1 MKKFLIIIVI
11 LSICY
16 FLIGFVFTQLNL
28 FDADIYFTS
37 SAIIGGIASVSG
49 LLAFTKN
56 KIERNDIEKIGV
68 EYFKKVVESAEE
80 LKKKEFELLSKEKEL
95 SAKEIEIKELDIKK
109 QEMEFLIRKA
119 SMSLF
124 LKDQLEKIELKIIE
138 IAESKEF
145 SKLLKQRKELI
156 NKIKDI
162 NEEVNKNPHVDLIN
176 KVIEQTK
183 SKMLNEKLEPV
194 STYEIIIQKVTEK
207 MEYFFSE

>member
-1 MKKFLIIIVI
+1 MKFITDFSFWKIGGEFLEVP
-11 LSICY
+11 
-16 FLIGFVFTQLNL
+16 
-28 FDADIYFTS
+28 FTS

-68 EYFKKVVESAEE
+68 EYFKKVVESAED

-124 LKDQLEKIELKIIE
+124 LKDQLERTELKIIE